1 MIWTKNSSK
10 KKKEKKKKRKKF
22 WLDIIKL
29 PTTLIDKLGYI
40 IHFQSCEWF
49 FIFIYFKCFAWIVA
63 LAPNC
68 KSLTQL
74 GPNSCNGHPP
84 TSFVHINPNYI
95 IFYNICLKI
104 VWFFKWFN
112 IKPTQMFHGE
122 QINSKSNKSNQI
134 ISIWNWV

>member
-1 MIWTKNSSK
+1 MNK
-10 KKKEKKKKRKKF
+10 KFIQKKRKKEKKRKKF

-29 PTTLIDKLGYI
+29 PTTLIDKLGLHYSLSVVWMI
-40 IHFQSCEWF
+40 FYYYF
-49 FIFIYFKCFAWIVA
+49 FKMFCMDCCVS
-63 LAPNC
+63 PNC

-122 QINSKSNKSNQI
+122 QIKSKSNKSNQI